1 MNKKSQKIKELKEI
15 LFLTNRYGGDMFYPP
30 AVLWKKNISI
40 KQARGAWRKASDDII
55 SGKILSDRPGLYVH
69 IPFCQSKCFYCNCV
83 SVSAADS
90 ELHKAYLDCL
100 EKEIKALALS
110 QAWQIKTFCVGG
122 GTPTILSEKN
132 LEKMLG
138 IMAKSFDFS
147 QCEQAMMEASPAT
160 ISPAKI
166 KIFKDFGIDK
176 ITLGVQTLDENLLAK
191 MNRQQDKKMVWSAFE
206 QLRKEKIKYIN
217 VDLMAGL
224 PGQTINSF
232 LATLKEVLKLKP
244 DTIHLNPFTPLFFTP
259 FALGG
264 NKLQAKDLAARA
276 EMVKQGFQMIRKI
289 HPWAL
294 EREGLEKEN
303 QQLFNTAHS
312 NSSVLGLGWGALSHA
327 FSRLQYSK
335 GNFIENYR
343 NISQGLKK
351 YMRTLEKGGWPLLF
365 GCSLRREDEMRAYLI
380 RAFESGGM
388 VKKNIFQNIFQ
399 ANPLDIFSRE
409 FIELEKIGAI
419 EESNGNWR
427 LIAKNRLDFFI
438 FSRVFF
444 SSKATGEIKKIIKR
458 KKFDLSN
465 IDEKLEINFCNEL
478 ISN

>member
-1 MNKKSQKIKELKEI
+1 MNKKSKKIKELKET

-40 KQARGAWRKASDDII
+40 KQAKETWQKAANDVI
-55 SGKILSDRPGLYVH
+55 SGKVSSDLPGLYVH

-83 SVSAADS
+83 SVSAADN
-90 ELHKAYLDCL
+90 ELHGSYLDCL
-100 EKEIKALALS
+100 EKEIKALALPH
-110 QAWQIKTFCVGG
+110 AWPIKTFCVGG
-122 GTPTILSEKN
+122 GTPTILSEGN

-138 IMAKSFDFS
+138 MMAKFFNFS
-147 QCEQAMMEASPAT
+147 QCEQAMMEASPGT

-166 KIFKDFGIDK
+166 RIFKDFGIDK

-191 MNRQQDKKMVWSAFE
+191 MNRQQDKKMVWLAFE

-217 VDLMAGL
+217 IDLMAGL

-232 LATLKEVLKLKP
+232 LATLREVLTLKP

-264 NKLQAKDLAARA
+264 NKLRTKDLAARL
-276 EMVKQGFQMIRKI
+276 EMIKQGFELIRQI

-303 QQLFNTAHS
+303 QQLFNTANF

-327 FSRLQYSK
+327 FSRLQYGK
-335 GNFIENYR
+335 DNFIENYQ
-343 NISQGLKK
+343 NINQGLKK
-351 YMRTLEKGGWPLLF
+351 YIRTLGKGGWPLFF
-365 GCSLRREDEMRAYLI
+365 GCSLSKEEEMRVYLI

-388 VKKNIFQNIFQ
+388 VKKNSFQNIFQ
-399 ANPLDIFSRE
+399 ENPFDIFPRE
-409 FIELEKIGAI
+409 FAELEKIGVI
-419 EESNGNWR
+419 EENNGNLR
-427 LIAKNRLDFFI
+427 LRAKSRLDLFV

-444 SSKATGEIKKIIKR
+444 SSKAAGEIKKIIKR
-458 KKFDLSN
+458 KKFDLGN

-478 ISN
+478 ILN